1 MAPCGSEA
9 LLQWAGLDATEAFTG
24 ASHSASTMNLL
35 ESFCVGVL
43 EIPHDSDTDS
53 NKDRTDKSEFNFSWS
68 CTSALERWSFAS
80 ALHDISTT
88 WFCSITNRTEKL
100 NQWNWIWMSESSQ
113 MMSSDERF
121 QDDCLKSNNI
131 SLMCN
136 ILILTGD
143 SLRDLIFN
151 LCVLMGT
158 NCRKLVSSLPAQPA
172 EIDCGKWM
180 DASFLKKGLQVT
192 VN

>member
-68 CTSALERWSFAS
+68 CTSALER
-80 ALHDISTT
+80 
-88 WFCSITNRTEKL
+88 
-100 NQWNWIWMSESSQ
+100 
-113 MMSSDERF
+113 
-121 QDDCLKSNNI
+121 
-131 SLMCN
+131 
-136 ILILTGD
+136 
-143 SLRDLIFN
+143 
-151 LCVLMGT
+151 
-158 NCRKLVSSLPAQPA
+158 
-172 EIDCGKWM
+172 
-180 DASFLKKGLQVT
+180 
-192 VN
+192 